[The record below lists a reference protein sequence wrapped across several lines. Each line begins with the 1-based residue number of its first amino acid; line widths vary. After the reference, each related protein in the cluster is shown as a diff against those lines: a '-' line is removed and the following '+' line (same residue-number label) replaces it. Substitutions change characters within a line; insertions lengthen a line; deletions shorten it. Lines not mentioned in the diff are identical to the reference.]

1 MQFYIEK
8 ATPADYPAFA
18 EISRQVWQLLDH
30 KEWFAMDNPDYT
42 YQVLTGGCGT
52 GYKAIAEDT
61 GEIAGIFLTEVPGM
75 SEENLGRDIHLPET
89 ELPKVA
95 HMDTAA
101 VLPKYRGH
109 HLQYLLMQAAEEDL
123 RNQGYLYLMCTIHP
137 ENHASLNTALR
148 QGYRIMTEKE
158 KYGGYRRAILLKEL
172 TSST

>member
-1 MQFYIEK
+1 MQFHIEK
-8 ATPADYPAFA
+8 AVPADYPAFA

-42 YQVLTGGCGT
+42 LHVLTGGRGT
-52 GYKAIAEDT
+52 GYKAMAEET

-75 SEENLGRDIHLPET
+75 SEENLGRDICLSEE

-123 RNQGYLYLMCTIHP
+123 RSQGFRYLMCTIHP

-172 TSST
+172 S